1 MTKTKK
7 EKGMDY
13 NFAELY
19 PNTKMLSSSQVITYE
34 KDPKQ
39 FYLEYV
45 LGVRRKASQPMFVG
59 KVFSAGFADRKFD
72 WRKSLDSWNNGKG
85 VAPKRLYD
93 LMENALK
100 AMPLLP
106 KKDCEYPLK
115 CKFMGWEFRAS
126 LDGIVPADKIIIE
139 NKTGQVPWTQYR
151 ADESDQITFQNWCYW
166 KKNGELSSKTILY
179 WVSTGANSRQL
190 IMTFNTKR
198 TLTQLR
204 EFEKRIEAV
213 VGGINAEN
221 FTNAIY
227 N

>member
-1 MTKTKK
+1 MTKIKK

-13 NFAELY
+13 NFEELY
-19 PNTKMLSSSQVITYE
+19 PNKKMLSSSQVLTYE
-34 KDPKQ
+34 KEPQQ
-39 FYLEYV
+39 FYVEYV
-45 LGVRRKASQPMFVG
+45 LGVRRKTSQPMFVG

-93 LMENALK
+93 LMENSLK

-106 KKDCEYPLK
+106 KKDCEYALK
-115 CKFMGWEFRAS
+115 CKFMGWSFRAS
-126 LDGIVPADKIIIE
+126 LDGQVPADKIIIE
-139 NKTGQVPWTQYR
+139 NKTGQVPWTQVR
-151 ADESDQITFQNWCYW
+151 TDESDQITFQNWCYW
-166 KKNGELSSKTILY
+166 KKNGELSKKTILF

-190 IMTFNTKR
+190 IVTFNTKR
-198 TLTQLR
+198 TLKQLQ
-204 EFEKRIEAV
+204 EFEKRMVAV

-221 FTNAIY
+221 FANAIY